1 MAALPT
7 ATKRAQAARLALQ
20 HRTQSAFTVVEL
32 LVVIAIILVLAGLIL
47 ATSGYVQTK
56 GKRSRA
62 EAEIAAISAALEN
75 YKADNGIYPTDP
87 ASTETLAANADPS
100 GGNPRT
106 FVESSKYLYKSLAG
120 DSDDDPT
127 TSSANDT
134 RNYFG
139 SALEPSM
146 LSPNPPAARTFI
158 RDPFG
163 YSYGYSTIKA
173 ALPTGSNG
181 YNPTYDLWS
190 TCGEVGK
197 KPTET
202 FAAYQERWIKN
213 W

>member
-1 MAALPT
+1 V
-7 ATKRAQAARLALQ
+7 QAKEDYVLN
-20 HRTQSAFTVVEL
+20 L
-32 LVVIAIILVLAGLIL
+32 LEDAGLV
-47 ATSGYVQTK
+47 T
-56 GKRSRA
+56 RS
-62 EAEIAAISAALEN
+62 ALEN
-75 YKADNGIYPTDP
+75 YKADNGIYPSDP

-134 RNYFG
+134 RNYFRA
-139 SALEPSM
+139 ALEPSM

-173 ALPTGSNG
+173 ALSDG
-181 YNPTYDLWS
+181 
-190 TCGEVGK
+190 V
-197 KPTET
+197 
-202 FAAYQERWIKN
+202 ERLQSYLRLMVDVW
-213 W
+213 